1 MFTPF
6 DSYFLRQAERT
17 RTRAEQL
24 AEDRR
29 AAELVAGLARG
40 GSVVRRSA
48 RRIRSLRRP

>member
-6 DSYFLRQAERT
+6 DSYFLRQAERP

-29 AAELVAGLARG
+29 AAEFVASVARG
-40 GSVVRRSA
+40 RRVA
-48 RRIRSLRRP
+48 RRHDRQLYRR